1 MQIISAKSLSEQMQA
16 GRVELIDVRTQMEYQ
31 EVHIEGAKNI
41 PLDTLNV
48 DDFIASRDE
57 SCIDS
62 LCMIC
67 RSAVRGG
74 KACEK
79 LASAGL
85 QRVFN
90 LDGGMLAWEALELDV
105 IRGRKVMSLER
116 QVRIAAGFLVLA
128 FCASRILWGF
138 GVRWR
143 GVDLCWD
150 YRFLCNG
157 NVDCKNAVESGVT
170 ASRL

>member
-128 FCASRILWGF
+128 G
-138 GVRWR
+138 
-143 GVDLCWD
+143 
-150 YRFLCNG
+150 
-157 NVDCKNAVESGVT
+157 AVLGHFVH
-170 ASRL
+170 